1 MQKLIAGSLST
12 ALVLTSVSP
21 AAAQRFVAA
30 SAHAAPVVVA
40 PVGMGLNGAS
50 LSRPSASFAPAV
62 APILRTAPVPVLP
75 GAVAQPVSAPN
86 AVTLQAV
93 VPVAQASLAMP
104 AAVASPLPMVGVAA
118 KASAVSDR
126 LVQNESLAALSA
138 PNMSANPAAQG
149 VALDKLF
156 DMSRAAEMN
165 AACPFGFDKI
175 GKPKDTGLQPA
186 APDAGPTAPGTS
198 ADQFRPRSSRVGVG
212 PVKYVWWNTFYHVMQ
227 WFNVALARDPNRK
240 VSWDKWPTPLGLM
253 YLLAKIRYVRSGTLT
268 DPYDYA
274 ANDTQKRGKEPEQAK
289 TGYTADGKWV
299 SDRENP
305 QMGQKDSRFGSN
317 IPPQKVR
324 PDVENMTPSSR
335 DAGKL
340 RWRLLNEAGK
350 SILKPAL
357 ILNDLAG
364 GWIQFQFHGFGG
376 NTKREKVTDNPHV
389 LPRSPND
396 PWPTED
402 GKKEAKIERTSKDH
416 TRVTDDGRPTIMN
429 ERTHAWIQAQI
440 YGTDEKELGALR
452 SFEGGKMR
460 LGADGRLP
468 EDPNK
473 PGIDQTGFN
482 NNYNPQLSF
491 LHWLFTVE
499 HNAIADHYRKFN
511 PGWSDEELFQMAR
524 KVNVALIAR
533 THTIQWTEDLL
544 QHPTLQTGM
553 HADWYGFLGPR
564 LKDWVMR
571 MQYRYPWF
579 RSATKWLTD
588 NDTIS
593 GMPGSKWEHHDGP
606 YQVPKQFRMVYRL
619 HEMILDEHEIID
631 PTTGRTLDR
640 IALMDF
646 VQSHTRDQVQRF
658 GYDVLGYSFVKKSA
672 GGLNLHNVPR
682 AMTEFKNQQ
691 DGTLT
696 DIAERDIFRERTDGT
711 GTYNQFRKSVGEAR
725 VTSFMELTGGD
736 AALAAEIEKVYE
748 GDIEKVDAG
757 IGILAEPKPAGF
769 ALGFTQFYQFVL
781 NAPRRVKSNR
791 HLTEFYTMKDYRPE
805 GLSWIEHSGGML
817 GVMTRHLKGLPQ
829 GPAVV
834 AAMEGVTR
842 AFAPW
847 PDAEQFP
854 LRTLE
859 AATAASAKVLK
870 GDLRTLGLGAVAAS
884 VAVLTGAAAW
894 TTGLGLV
901 AALAVPLVLFPK
913 RMLAWRFLQKAW
925 QSMNTDRRT
934 QMFPTLYQGE
944 KWATTAA
951 FRGRLA
957 ATATLATAGWLAWGL
972 FAAHP
977 VVAVLTAVV
986 GLSALINRGATAAW
1000 LDDMVVA
1007 KTAIQGRLRV
1017 GVPVTTD
1024 AEHLP
1029 GKTALEK
1036 RYWFLK
1042 ASGSAPVAKFTT
1054 TYLAMNEHGLSKPK
1068 AFMTALMSHLMFGP
1082 KTQKGLGFK
1091 GRWDAGLT
1099 FKPFD
1104 IYLPNLVQA
1113 QGYSNSRIFA
1123 PIGNAKGI
1131 TPGDIDMAEFERMF
1145 DVYAPGRD
1153 YMTAYDF
1160 ARMREGNRWRDADE
1174 GRGSAVSR
1182 FTGLLA
1188 AKRRAEQLVSLYAD
1202 RVVEEDKKLVPAVS
1216 KDMLLRV
1223 YQGTAQEDIRKERA
1237 SDGVHPDLARPVPF
1251 R

>member
-1 MQKLIAGSLST
+1 MKKTLAVGLSSALLLPGGATPALAQHFVRT
-12 ALVLTSVSP
+12 AAPS
-21 AAAQRFVAA
+21 
-30 SAHAAPVVVA
+30 APVVIA
-40 PVGMGLNGAS
+40 PVGMGINGAS
-50 LSRPSASFAPAV
+50 LSRPSASFAPSV
-62 APILRTAPVPVLP
+62 APTLRTTPAPVLP
-75 GAVAQPVSAPN
+75 
-86 AVTLQAV
+86 T
-93 VPVAQASLAMP
+93 
-104 AAVASPLPMVGVAA
+104 VAA
-118 KASAVSDR
+118 QSALPTPVTVPTLTLPSPASGRGEQVIGTKAAEASAVSAR
-126 LVQNESLAALSA
+126 LSQNESLAALTSPDA
-138 PNMSANPAAQG
+138 AANPVAQG
-149 VALDKLF
+149 LALDRLF
-156 DMSRAAEMN
+156 DLNAPAADQCN
-165 AACPFGFDKI
+165 GACPFGFDKAA
-175 GKPKDTGLQPA
+175 KPKESGLQPSV
-186 APDAGPTAPGTS
+186 PEAGPTAPGTS
-198 ADQFRPRSSRVGVG
+198 AEQFRPRSSRAGVG

-227 WFNVALARDPNRK
+227 WFNVSLARDPNRK
-240 VSWDKWPTPLGLM
+240 VSWDKWPTPLGLL

-274 ANDTQKRGKEPEQAK
+274 ASDTQKPGKEPEQAK
-289 TGYTADGKWV
+289 AGYTADGKWV

-305 QMGQKDSRFGSN
+305 QMGAKDTRFGSN

-324 PDVENMTPSSR
+324 PDVENMTPSAR

-350 SILKPAL
+350 AILKPAM

-376 NTKREKVTDNPHV
+376 NTKRDAVTDNPHK

-396 PWPTED
+396 PWP
-402 GKKEAKIERTSKDH
+402 GKEALVDRTSKDH
-416 TRVTDDGRPTIMN
+416 TRVTDDGRPTVMN
-429 ERTHAWIQAQI
+429 ERVQAWIQAQI
-440 YGTDEKELGALR
+440 YGTTQEEQDALR
-452 SFEGGKMR
+452 SHEGGKMR

-468 EDPNK
+468 EDPAK

-491 LHWLFTVE
+491 LHWLWTVE
-499 HNAIADHYRKFN
+499 HNAVADHYRKFN
-511 PGWSDEELFQMAR
+511 PGWDDQTLFLMAQ

-544 QHPTLQTGM
+544 QHPTLQAGM

-564 LKDWVMR
+564 LKPWLMR
-571 MQYRYPWF
+571 MQYRYPLV
-579 RSATKWLTD
+579 RKLTKWVTD

-606 YQVPKQFRMVYRL
+606 FQVPKQFRMVYRL

-631 PTTGRTLDR
+631 PATGRTLDR

-646 VQSHTRDQVQRF
+646 VQSHTRDQVARF
-658 GYDVLGYSFVKKSA
+658 GYDVLGFSFVKKSA
-672 GGLNLHNVPR
+672 GGLTLHNVPR

-711 GTYNQFRKSVGEAR
+711 GTYNQFRKSVGEAP
-725 VTSFMELTGGD
+725 VTSFLELTGGD

-748 GDIEKVDAG
+748 GDIDKVDAG

-791 HLTEFYTMKDYRPE
+791 HLTEFYTVKDYRPE
-805 GLSWIEHSGGML
+805 GMDWIEHSGGML
-817 GVMTRHLKGLPQ
+817 GVMARHLKDLPQ

-847 PDAEQFP
+847 PDAEHFP

-870 GDLRTLGLGAVAAS
+870 GDLRTLGLGALAATA
-884 VAVLTGAAAW
+884 AVLAGAAAW

-934 QMFPTLYQGE
+934 QMFPTLYRGE
-944 KWATTAA
+944 TWARTAA

-957 ATATLATAGWLAWGL
+957 SLATLGAAGWLAWGL
-972 FAAHP
+972 FATNP
-977 VVAVLTAVV
+977 VVAALTAAV
-986 GLSALINRGATAAW
+986 GLSALVNRAATAHW
-1000 LDDMVVA
+1000 LDDMALA
-1007 KTAIQGRLRV
+1007 KVAIQGRLRQ
-1017 GVPVTTD
+1017 GVPVTAD

-1042 ASGSAPVAKFTT
+1042 AAGSAPVAKFGT
-1054 TYLAMNEHGLSKPK
+1054 TYLAMHEHGLSKPK

-1082 KTQKGLGFK
+1082 KTQKGLGIG
-1091 GRWDAGLT
+1091 GRWRNGLL

-1104 IYLPNLVQA
+1104 IYLPNLHQA
-1113 QGYSNSRIFA
+1113 QGYSNTRIFKD
-1123 PIGNAKGI
+1123 GEV
-1131 TPGDIDMAEFERMF
+1131 DMAEFERMF
-1145 DVYAPGRD
+1145 DKYAPGRD

-1174 GRGSAVSR
+1174 GRGNALSR

-1188 AKRRAEQLVSLYAD
+1188 AKRRAGQLVELYAD

-1216 KDMLLRV
+1216 RDMLLRV
-1223 YQGTAQEDIRKERA
+1223 YRGTAQEDIRKERA
-1237 SDGVHPDLARPVPF
+1237 SDGVHPDLARPVPL

>member
-1 MQKLIAGSLST
+1 MKKTLAIGLCSAVLLPSSPMPALAQHAVRIAAPSALPAAPLRVAPGAAPLSRPGLPSLFAPSLNAAPSPVLPT
-12 ALVLTSVSP
+12 ASVAPAVNP
-21 AAAQRFVAA
+21 AAAAVAA
-30 SAHAAPVVVA
+30 AAAVPAAAARAVTPAAAPA
-40 PVGMGLNGAS
+40 
-50 LSRPSASFAPAV
+50 
-62 APILRTAPVPVLP
+62 
-75 GAVAQPVSAPN
+75 
-86 AVTLQAV
+86 
-93 VPVAQASLAMP
+93 
-104 AAVASPLPMVGVAA
+104 AAVAG
-118 KASAVSDR
+118 R
-126 LVQNESLAALSA
+126 LAENADLAALA
-138 PNMSANPAAQG
+138 DPKTAANPAAQG
-149 VALDKLF
+149 VALGRLF
-156 DMSRAAEMN
+156 DLN
-165 AACPFGFDKI
+165 APGADQCNGACPFGFDKLSS
-175 GKPKDTGLQPA
+175 KPKESGLRPA
-186 APDAGPTAPGTS
+186 GSESLPTAPGTS
-198 ADQFRPRSSRVGVG
+198 AEQFRPRSSRVGIG

-227 WFNVALARDPNRK
+227 WFNVSLARDPNRK
-240 VSWDKWPTPLGLM
+240 VSWDKWPTPLGLL

-274 ANDTQKRGKEPEQAK
+274 ANDNEAVGKEPEAAK
-289 TGYTADGKWV
+289 VGYTADGQWV

-305 QMGQKDSRFGSN
+305 QMGAKDTRFGSN

-324 PDVENMTPSSR
+324 PDAENMTPSAR

-350 SILKPAL
+350 TILKPAL

-376 NTKREKVTDNPHV
+376 NTKRDPVTENPHR

-396 PWPTED
+396 PWP
-402 GKKEAKIERTSKDH
+402 GREALVDRTAKDH
-416 TRVTDDGRPTIMN
+416 TRVTDDGRPTVVN
-429 ERTHAWIQAQI
+429 ERVQAWIQAQI
-440 YGTDEKELGALR
+440 YGTSVEEERALR
-452 SFEGGKMR
+452 AFEGGKMR

-468 EDPNK
+468 EDPAK

-491 LHWLFTVE
+491 LHWLWTVE

-511 PGWSDEELFQMAR
+511 PTWDDETLFLMAR

-544 QHPTLQTGM
+544 QHPTLQAGM

-564 LKDWVMR
+564 LKPWLMR
-571 MQYRYPWF
+571 MQYRHPLV
-579 RSATKWLTD
+579 RKLTKWVTD
-588 NDTIS
+588 SDTIS

-606 YQVPKQFRMVYRL
+606 FQVPKQFRMVYRL
-619 HEMILDEHEIID
+619 HEMVLDEHEILD
-631 PTTGRTLDR
+631 PATGRTLER
-640 IALMDF
+640 VGLIDF
-646 VQSHTRDQVQRF
+646 IQNNTRAQVARF

-672 GGLNLHNVPR
+672 GGLTLHNLPR

-711 GTYNQFRKSVGEAR
+711 GTYNQFRKSVGEAP
-725 VTSFMELTGGD
+725 VTSFLELTGGD

-791 HLTEFYTMKDYRPE
+791 HLTEYYTVEHYRPE
-805 GLSWIEHSGGML
+805 GMDWIEHSGGML
-817 GVMTRHLKGLPQ
+817 GVMARHLKDLPQ
-829 GPAVV
+829 GAAVV

-847 PDAEQFP
+847 PDAEHFP
-854 LRTLE
+854 LRMLE
-859 AATAASAKVLK
+859 SATAASAKVLK
-870 GDLRTLGLGAVAAS
+870 GDLRTLAVGVVAAAVATA
-884 VAVLTGAAAW
+884 TGAASL
-894 TTGLGLV
+894 TTAGFVVG
-901 AALAVPLVLFPK
+901 ALAVPLVLFPK

-925 QSMNTDRRT
+925 QSMHTDRRT

-944 KWATTAA
+944 RWARTAA
-951 FRGRLA
+951 FRGRAFSA
-957 ATATLATAGWLAWGL
+957 ATVAAAGWLAWTL
-972 FAAHP
+972 FASNP
-977 VVAVLTAVV
+977 VTAVLAGAV
-986 GLSALINRGATAAW
+986 GLSALLNRAEAKAW
-1000 LDDMVVA
+1000 LSDMVLA
-1007 KTAIQGRLRV
+1007 KVAIQGRLRQ

-1029 GKTALEK
+1029 GRTALEK

-1042 ASGSAPVAKFTT
+1042 ASGPAPVAKLYT

-1068 AFMTALMSHLMFGP
+1068 AFMTALMSHLLFGP
-1082 KTQKGLGFK
+1082 KTQKGLGLK
-1091 GRWDAGLT
+1091 GRWRAGIL

-1104 IYLPNLVQA
+1104 IYLPNLHQA
-1113 QGYSNSRIFA
+1113 QGYSNTRVFD
-1123 PIGNAKGI
+1123 AKGEV
-1131 TPGDIDMAEFERMF
+1131 DMAEFERMF
-1145 DVYAPGRD
+1145 DRFAPGRD

-1174 GRGSAVSR
+1174 GRGNAFSR

-1188 AKRRAEQLVSLYAD
+1188 AKRRAEQLVELYAD

-1223 YQGTAQEDIRKERA
+1223 YKGTAQEDIRKERA
-1237 SDGVHPDLARPVPF
+1237 SDGVHPDLARPAPL

>member
-1 MQKLIAGSLST
+1 MKKTLAVGLVAALILPSGAT
-12 ALVLTSVSP
+12 PALAQHFVR
-21 AAAQRFVAA
+21 AAAP
-30 SAHAAPVVVA
+30 SAPLSAPVRLGGAPTAAAP
-40 PVGMGLNGAS
+40 
-50 LSRPSASFAPAV
+50 LSRPSLTAPSLAPTLTV
-62 APILRTAPVPVLP
+62 APSPVLP
-75 GAVAQPVSAPN
+75 TAHAAAAAAVAAPVAPVAAVAAPLPNPLPQAGEGRVRVVAAAALTERLVSNEQLAALTAPN
-86 AVTLQAV
+86 A
-93 VPVAQASLAMP
+93 
-104 AAVASPLPMVGVAA
+104 
-118 KASAVSDR
+118 
-126 LVQNESLAALSA
+126 
-138 PNMSANPAAQG
+138 SANPAAQG
-149 VALDKLF
+149 VALDRLF
-156 DMSRAAEMN
+156 ELSARTEQN
-165 AACPFGFDKI
+165 AACPFGFDKRST
-175 GKPKDTGLQPA
+175 PKEAGLQ
-186 APDAGPTAPGTS
+186 APVPSGPTAPGTTE
-198 ADQFRPRSSRVGVG
+198 DQFRPRSSRVGVG

-227 WFNVALARDPNRK
+227 WFNVTLARDPNRK

-274 ANDTQKRGKEPEQAK
+274 ANDTEKPGKEPEQAK

-299 SDRENP
+299 LDRENP
-305 QMGQKDSRFGSN
+305 QMGAKDTRFGSN

-324 PDVENMTPSSR
+324 PDVENMTPSAR

-340 RWRLLNEAGK
+340 RWRLLNDAGK
-350 SILKPAL
+350 TVLKPAL

-376 NTKREKVTDNPHV
+376 NTKREPVTDNPHR

-396 PWPTED
+396 PWPA
-402 GKKEAKIERTSKDH
+402 KEALVDRTSKDH
-416 TRVTDDGRPTIMN
+416 TRVTDDGRPTVMN
-429 ERTHAWIQAQI
+429 ERVQAWIQAQI
-440 YGTDEKELGALR
+440 YGTTQEEQDALR
-452 SFEGGKMR
+452 SHAGGKMR
-460 LGADGRLP
+460 LGPDGRLP
-468 EDPNK
+468 EDPKK

-491 LHWLFTVE
+491 LHWLWTVE

-511 PGWSDEELFQMAR
+511 PGWDDQTLFLMAQ

-544 QHPTLQTGM
+544 QHPTLQAGM

-564 LKDWVMR
+564 LKPWLMR
-571 MQYRYPWF
+571 MQYRYPLV
-579 RSATKWLTD
+579 RTLTKWVTD

-606 YQVPKQFRMVYRL
+606 FQVPKQFRMVYRL
-619 HEMILDEHEIID
+619 HEMVLDEHEILD

-640 IALMDF
+640 IGLIDF
-646 VQSHTRDQVQRF
+646 IQSNTRAQVARF

-672 GGLNLHNVPR
+672 GGLTLHNLPR

-711 GTYNQFRKSVGEAR
+711 GTYNQFRKSVGEAP

-791 HLTEFYTMKDYRPE
+791 HLTEYYTLKDYRPE
-805 GLSWIEHSGGML
+805 GMDWIEHSGGML
-817 GVMTRHLKGLPQ
+817 GVMARHLKDLPQ

-847 PDAEQFP
+847 PDAEHFP
-854 LRTLE
+854 LRALE
-859 AATAASAKVLK
+859 ASAAASAKVLK
-870 GDLRTLGLGAVAAS
+870 GDLRTLGLGAAAAAA
-884 VAVLTGAAAW
+884 AVLTGAAAW

-934 QMFPTLYQGE
+934 QMFPTLYLGE
-944 KWATTAA
+944 KWARTAA

-957 ATATLATAGWLAWGL
+957 SLATVGAAGWLAWGL

-977 VVAVLTAVV
+977 VVAALTAVV
-986 GLSALINRGATAAW
+986 GLSALLNRGAAAAW
-1000 LDDMVVA
+1000 LADMTIA

-1029 GKTALEK
+1029 GHTALEK

-1042 ASGSAPVAKFTT
+1042 AAGSEPVAKLGT
-1054 TYLAMNEHGLSKPK
+1054 TYLALKEHGLSAPK
-1068 AFMTALMSHLMFGP
+1068 AFMTALLSHLLFGP
-1082 KTQKGLGFK
+1082 KTQRGLGLK
-1091 GRWDAGLT
+1091 GRWQKGLF

-1104 IYLPNLVQA
+1104 IYLPNLAQA
-1113 QGYSNSRIFA
+1113 QGYSNTRIFA
-1123 PIGNAKGI
+1123 GVGNAKGL
-1131 TPGDIDMAEFERMF
+1131 TPGEVDLAEFERMF
-1145 DVYAPGRD
+1145 DVFAPGRD

-1174 GRGSAVSR
+1174 GRGNSVSR
-1182 FTGLLA
+1182 FLGLLA
-1188 AKRRAEQLVSLYAD
+1188 AKRRAEQLVELYAD

-1223 YQGTAQEDIRKERA
+1223 YKGTAQEDIRRERA
-1237 SDGVHPDLARPVPF
+1237 LDGVHPDLARPVPF